1 MVRSS
6 QRLTSWLESWI
17 GNMTE
22 RSPMT
27 VRCETRIHPTAIVH
41 ADAQVGE
48 GVQIDPWV
56 VIGPQV
62 TIGAGTRIG
71 PRVLIERDTSV
82 GEDCTIGNGAA
93 LGTDAQDMK
102 YRGEPAT
109 LEIGDRTVIREFA
122 TLNRGTAASGKTVV
136 GSDCLIMAYVHVAH
150 DCELGN
156 HVILSNAVNMGGHV
170 LIEDWAIVGGL
181 TPIHQF
187 VRIGAHAFV
196 GGGSRI
202 SQDVPPYCRAAG
214 NPPRLFGLNSVGLER
229 RGLSDEVRKAL
240 KKAYRILFKSDA
252 SLSKALVRA
261 DEDIQGIPEVRH
273 LIEFIR
279 ASERGITT

>member
-1 MVRSS
+1 MVWAS

-27 VRCETRIHPTAIVH
+27 VRCETRIHPPAIEH
-41 ADAQVGE
+41 ADTQVGE

-122 TLNRGTAASGKTVV
+122 TLNRGTAASGKPVV
-136 GSDCLIMAYVHVAH
+136 GSDCLLMAYVHVAH

-252 SLSKALVRA
+252 SLSKALLRA
-261 DEDIQGIPEVRH
+261 DEESQGIPEVRH